1 MPVPDDNDGIVRGG
15 LPYWDQRDWQNAW
28 DSLNLGGEDWPG
40 VCEISGAGVSRK
52 IDIKKQAGT
61 DGSTMTD
68 EGYQPARLTI
78 SITIH
83 NWDQWDRMQELMPTV
98 HPRKKG
104 GTRTPLSIAH
114 PQANFLG
121 ITQIY
126 IDKIGIPKKPSA
138 GDGLLTLSMSA
149 VEWVPS
155 PKPVKTGAGTSTGSG
170 KTSAGTVDDHAATM
184 DDLSN
189 ALGVALV
196 TGNAEEVERL
206 GNLINNM
213 SYDDPPAG

>member
-1 MPVPDDNDGIVRGG
+1 VPDDNTVSGW
-15 LPYWDQRDWQNAW
+15 PHWDQRDWPDAW
-28 DSLNLGGEDWPG
+28 DALILGEDEWPG
-40 VCEISGAGVSRK
+40 VWEISGAGVSRK

-61 DGSTMTD
+61 DGASMTD
-68 EGYQPARLTI
+68 EGYQPAQLTI
-78 SITIH
+78 TGTI
-83 NWDQWDRMQELMPTV
+83 WTKDQWSELQRLIPKV
-98 HPRKKG
+98 HPRKPG
-104 GTRTPLSIAH
+104 GSRTPMEIYH
-114 PQANFLG
+114 PQSALLG

-126 IDKIGIPKKPSA
+126 INKIGIPKKPSA

-149 VEWVPS
+149 VEWVPA
-155 PKPVKTGAGTSTGSG
+155 PKPVKKAAGTGTGSG
-170 KTSAGTVDDHAATM
+170 AADTSAGTVDNHAATM